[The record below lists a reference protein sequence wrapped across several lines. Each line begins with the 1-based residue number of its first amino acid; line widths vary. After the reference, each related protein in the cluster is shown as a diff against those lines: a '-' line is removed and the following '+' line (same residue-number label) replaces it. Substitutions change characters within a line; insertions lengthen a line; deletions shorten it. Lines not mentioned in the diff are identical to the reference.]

1 MISSLP
7 KKIFLAIVLLSFNCY
22 ASDADANNSD
32 FFSKLKIICAFL
44 IFFGV
49 FSVVIKKFSSRIKI
63 PITYSKNSPI
73 SIKQKVILT
82 PSSSLIL
89 AEINEELLLL
99 SATSTGISIL
109 KEIKANA
116 KEENN
121 LIKTEIDTQVKEKS
135 NTKTFTEVV
144 SIHSSKQQLTNK
156 LLNFKSST
164 FWKNRGRVKEQVTK

>member
-1 MISSLP
+1 MISSIN
-7 KKIFLAIVLLSFNCY
+7 KKIFLAIVLISFNCY

-49 FSVVIKKFSSRIKI
+49 FSFIIKKFSSKIKL
-63 PITYSKNSPI
+63 PTSYSKNSPI

-89 AEINEELLLL
+89 AEINDEVLLL
-99 SATSTGISIL
+99 SATNTGISIL
-109 KEIKANA
+109 KEIKVNT
-116 KEENN
+116 KQENN
-121 LIKTEIDTQVKEKS
+121 LIKTEIYDQVKEES
-135 NTKTFTEVV
+135 RTEKFREIV
-144 SIHSSKQQLTNK
+144 SIHSTKQQLTNK

-164 FWKNRGRVKEQVTK
+164 FWKSRGRIKEQVTR